1 MNSTKRC
8 TPSFRRLFPPATERQ
23 RQAHLDQAETH
34 NKGHGRQEHRCLLA
48 STRLAGHLDWPGFA
62 QACYL
67 ERTVRSKGQ
76 ETHEVAYAITSAPR
90 PQASASELLA
100 WSRGH
105 WGIESH
111 HWIRDVV
118 FGEDGCRVKKG
129 NAPQVLAALRNA
141 AVNFLRLS
149 GLSEITKNLRQNAV
163 QVDRL
168 LTKLGIV
175 DL

>member
-1 MNSTKRC
+1 M
-8 TPSFRRLFPPATERQ
+8 
-23 RQAHLDQAETH
+23 DQAETL
-34 NKGHGRQEHRCLLA
+34 NKGHGRREHRRLLC

-62 QACYL
+62 QTCRL
-67 ERTVRSKGQ
+67 ERRVFSKGK
-76 ETHEVAYAITSAPR
+76 ETSEVVYAITSASR
-90 PQASASELLA
+90 EQANARQLLN

-118 FGEDGCRVKKG
+118 FGEDKCRVRKG
-129 NAPQVLAALRNA
+129 KAPQVLAIIRNA

-149 GLSEITKNLRQNAV
+149 GCSEIAKNLRRNAL

-168 LTKLGIV
+168 LTKLGIL

>member
-1 MNSTKRC
+1 MLS
-8 TPSFRRLFPPATERQ
+8 
-23 RQAHLDQAETH
+23 
-34 NKGHGRQEHRCLLA
+34 

-62 QACYL
+62 QACRL
-67 ERTVRSKGQ
+67 ERRVFSKGK
-76 ETHEVAYAITSAPR
+76 ETREVVHAITSAPR
-90 PQASASELLA
+90 EQASAEQLLG

-118 FGEDGCRVKKG
+118 FGEDHCRVQKG
-129 NAPQVLAALRNA
+129 KAPQVLASIRNV

-149 GLSEITKNLRQNAV
+149 GCSQITKNLRKNAV
-163 QVDRL
+163 QSDRL
-168 LTKLGIV
+168 LAKLGIL

>member
-1 MNSTKRC
+1 M
-8 TPSFRRLFPPATERQ
+8 
-23 RQAHLDQAETH
+23 
-34 NKGHGRQEHRCLLA
+34 
-48 STRLAGHLDWPGFA
+48 
-62 QACYL
+62 
-67 ERTVRSKGQ
+67 RSKGQ

-90 PQASASELLA
+90 RQASASELLA

-118 FGEDGCRVKKG
+118 FGEDGCRIKKG
-129 NAPQVLAALRNA
+129 KAPQVLAALRNA

-149 GLSEITKNLRQNAV
+149 GFSEITKHLRRNAL

-168 LTKLGIV
+168 LTKLGIM